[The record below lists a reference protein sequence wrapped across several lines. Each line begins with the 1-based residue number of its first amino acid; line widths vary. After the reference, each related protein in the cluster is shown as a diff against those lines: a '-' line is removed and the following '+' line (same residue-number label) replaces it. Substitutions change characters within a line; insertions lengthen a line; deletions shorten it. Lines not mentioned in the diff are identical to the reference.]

1 MRRKKIL
8 WIILALYLA
17 ISCAMVIWE
26 TIEVEIVNK
35 NSDEKT
41 TNDVKLIT
49 LITQSMLLIQYI
61 ILIYIQ
67 WKLFFFLVK
76 KKKERA

>member
-1 MRRKKIL
+1 
-8 WIILALYLA
+8 
-17 ISCAMVIWE
+17 MVIWE